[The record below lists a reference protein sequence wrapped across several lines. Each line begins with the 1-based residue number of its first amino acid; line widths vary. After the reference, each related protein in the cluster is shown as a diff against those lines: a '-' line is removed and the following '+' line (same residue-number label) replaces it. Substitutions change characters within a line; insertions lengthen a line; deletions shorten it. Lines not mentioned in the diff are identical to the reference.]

1 MLQRAATHY
10 VALTFSLQHVLIAP
24 PINGRSRESSVMSEG
39 VKAVAEIRKEN
50 LGRLVPRWGGPISL
64 ARRLQWSGSYLWQLL
79 NARRPITEK
88 TARYIEEQLDL
99 PARWMDVP
107 AGESPAEGSAAQD
120 IDLELL
126 TTAML
131 AVMSALAQYEGAALA
146 PRRLSEVVALVYEQA
161 QRTGSVDKTYLQRL
175 LSLAGKTKE

>member
-1 MLQRAATHY
+1 
-10 VALTFSLQHVLIAP
+10 
-24 PINGRSRESSVMSEG
+24 MSEG

-50 LGRLVPRWGGPISL
+50 LGRLVLRWGGPTAL
-64 ARRLQWSGSYLWQLL
+64 AKKLQWSGSYLWQLIQ
-79 NARRPITEK
+79 ARRPITEK
-88 TARYIEEQLDL
+88 TARYIEGQLDL
-99 PARWMDVP
+99 SAQWMDVP
-107 AGESPAEGSAAQD
+107 AGESPQKDSAAQD

-161 QRTGSVDKTYLQRL
+161 QRTGSVDKAYLQRL
-175 LSLAGKTKE
+175 LSLAGKT